1 MRKPLMVMA
10 IVALLILTVVGSLLP
25 FLQGWIFFV
34 FALYLFASEFETGRK
49 WVRRARRRWPA
60 LSRWIGA
67 ARDHRWAPK
76 QLRHFDELTDPLDRP
91 IGREVGTVL
100 VGTSLFILV
109 FFLYPSPVLT
119 GAKTAAAALFGG

>member
-1 MRKPLMVMA
+1 MRKPLMVLA

-34 FALYLFASEFETGRK
+34 FALYLFASEFEPGRK

-76 QLRHFDELTDPLDRP
+76 QLRHFDELTDPNPR
-91 IGREVGTVL
+91 
-100 VGTSLFILV
+100 
-109 FFLYPSPVLT
+109 
-119 GAKTAAAALFGG
+119 